1 MEEISTRNKIVN
13 TAVAMIRQKGYRN
26 VSVTDICGKLGITRS
41 AFYYYFK
48 TKDEIF
54 DYFLVEPELQITK
67 ELIPNLKNAAYLDQ
81 LKSIIRTFLDYIAG
95 LDTEILR
102 IVLKRHADGGVNMI
116 TPFNAPQKKTYLTLV
131 KQAQQAGELSTR
143 ISAEEIVKT
152 IIYAING
159 ISLLWVHEKGTF
171 HYQTECEKAIQVIL
185 DGLSR

>member
-1 MEEISTRNKIVN
+1 MEEINTRNRIVN

-54 DYFLVEPELQITK
+54 DYFLLEPELQITK
-67 ELIPNLKNAAYLDQ
+67 ELISNFKNTAYLDQ
-81 LKSIIRTFLDYIAG
+81 LKSIIRIFLDYIAG

-102 IVLKRHADGGVNMI
+102 IVLKRHADGGVSMI
-116 TPFNAPQKKTYLTLV
+116 TPLKAPQKETYLALV

-143 ISAEEIVKT
+143 VSAEEIVKT

-159 ISLLWVHEKGTF
+159 VSLLWVHEKGSF
-171 HYQTECEKAIQVIL
+171 CYQTECEKVLQVIF
-185 DGLSR
+185 DGLS